1 MIKTT
6 SIAAAAAAL
15 VLTGL
20 TFSVAAPAQAK
31 DVTVSYADLNLTTVE
46 GQKTLARRL
55 DAAARNACTY
65 DQLSTGTRIRD
76 PQAVACYKKARAQS
90 HDHMAMAVER
100 ANRARVAVAN

>member
-46 GQKTLARRL
+46 GQKALNRRL
-55 DAAARNACTY
+55 DAAARNVCAY
-65 DQLSTGTRIRD
+65 DELSTGTLIRD
-76 PQAVACYKKARAQS
+76 PEAVACYKKARIQS
-90 HDHMAMAVER
+90 REHMAMAVDR
-100 ANRARVAVAN
+100 ANHTRVAAN